1 MATFNPYNKAV
12 KESINV
18 DYKDR
23 HSAQKVILCNREN
36 KFFGEFIGIAK
47 FNDIDVTGGQLANVN
62 LSNVS
67 IYANDGSVIHLSSLA
82 EDLKV
87 VEVDFPIISA
97 LARKNEED
105 IKTISAY
112 NKNVDDLIDE
122 ISAFVVD
129 ESIQRQMSDED
140 LSVSIVSERID
151 RRQADQTILNKIDE
165 KWTQHNQ
172 DLVVLSNN
180 VIDEV
185 ENIRHYS
192 MVVPKSE
199 PIDKFMLNDWAVNKI
214 KHGIPYAYVNIQE
227 EGEGTEKLPAG
238 RITNVVYTPEGTV
251 SGFTFVVP
259 QNCPV
264 VELGASNG
272 EKDYVFNTN
281 NTSVG
286 TDYYNYS
293 LTWNTNTSNFQMTL
307 DSGGQINCLSLAYD
321 GEYVGRITE
330 FSSVGADITRGNV
343 FIQTPYNTELS
354 VFDNIKKVL
363 NANESYT
370 EYRGECFLKVTLS
383 SNGVK
388 LEKTYLDAQYQN
400 LVDTFGGDSIG
411 KVFKKDGVIY
421 DDNKKVT
428 YLPIRFTDTTLC
440 ELDQYNDF
448 THFLDENHDTA
459 IRFNPANDQI
469 SVRNENVIY
478 STHVFK
484 HDTTTETP
492 E

>member
-47 FNDIDVTGGQLANVN
+47 FNNIDVTGGQLANVN

-67 IYANDGSVIHLSSLA
+67 IYAADGSVLHLSSIA
-82 EDLKV
+82 EDLEKV
-87 VEVDFPIISA
+87 VVDFPEISA
-97 LARKNEED
+97 LARKNEEN

-112 NKNVDDLIDE
+112 NKNVDDLIGE
-122 ISAFVVD
+122 ISAFVID

-140 LSVSIVSERID
+140 LSVSIVAERKD
-151 RRQADQTILNKIDE
+151 RRQADQTILSTIDE
-165 KWTQHNQ
+165 KWAQHNQ

-185 ENIRHYS
+185 ENIKHYS

-227 EGEGTEKLPAG
+227 EGAGTEKLPAG
-238 RITNVVYTPEGTV
+238 RITNVVYTPERAV

-264 VELGASNG
+264 MELGASGG
-272 EKDYVFNTN
+272 EKSYQFTTN

-293 LTWNTNTSNFQMTL
+293 LTWNTNTTNF
-307 DSGGQINCLSLAYD
+307 
-321 GEYVGRITE
+321 
-330 FSSVGADITRGNV
+330 
-343 FIQTPYNTELS
+343 
-354 VFDNIKKVL
+354 
-363 NANESYT
+363 
-370 EYRGECFLKVTLS
+370 
-383 SNGVK
+383 
-388 LEKTYLDAQYQN
+388 
-400 LVDTFGGDSIG
+400 
-411 KVFKKDGVIY
+411 
-421 DDNKKVT
+421 
-428 YLPIRFTDTTLC
+428 
-440 ELDQYNDF
+440 
-448 THFLDENHDTA
+448 
-459 IRFNPANDQI
+459 
-469 SVRNENVIY
+469 
-478 STHVFK
+478 
-484 HDTTTETP
+484 
-492 E
+492 